1 MAAKVS
7 FDVNAKRIIIN
18 NGVTQLD
25 TQIDLYSDSKED
37 WKSDT
42 ELNKFTFPFRVVGG
56 DPLGGGVNAGAYFFL
71 RNDLGWRIRPQEA
84 DHELTIDGNLFAE
97 DSALPIFV
105 PTLGDFT
112 VTIRLNT
119 SNLSLKPDSEWS
131 ATEKTDII
139 NDVLTL
145 KKIRSNRRKIQNNQM
160 IIYDNDG
167 ITPLIT
173 FNLKDSSG
181 NPSETN
187 IMEIE
192 PV

>member
-181 NPSETN
+181 TPSETN